1 MATIPISKYSF
12 RQIIFSVIIAAL
24 SVLFQIFVP
33 QYAST
38 ALPFI
43 VLFFFTLSMFTMYVL
58 LRPVKSNDNKK
69 MISRYLVSR
78 IVKFS
83 SCILFVLIYVLIN
96 KSDSIKFGIAF
107 LIIYFAYAIF
117 EVFVLKKEL
126 KN

>member
-1 MATIPISKYSF
+1 MSKYAF

-33 QYAST
+33 QHAST

-83 SCILFVLIYVLIN
+83 SCILFVIIYVLVN
-96 KSDSIKFGIAF
+96 KSDSIKFGVAF